1 MAVRLRVWTLA
12 DAPALAKL
20 INNKKVQDNLRDP
33 LLIIQLPAAC
43 WKRQAFSWRACFAV
57 MR

>member
-1 MAVRLRVWTLA
+1 MEVRLRAWTLE

-20 INNKKVQDNLRDP
+20 INNKKVQDNQRNP

>member
-1 MAVRLRVWTLA
+1 MEVRLRAWTLE
-12 DAPALAKL
+12 DAPALA
-20 INNKKVQDNLRDP
+20 NNKKVQDNLRNP